1 MARIEQV
8 EMDAHWA
15 QLAGDV
21 GQLVEKFRS
30 IFAWDVPEIDERA
43 ADEFIFAAIRKALD
57 NVEQRAT
64 TAA

>member
-21 GQLVEKFRS
+21 GQLVEKQ
-30 IFAWDVPEIDERA
+30 RA
-43 ADEFIFAAIRKALD
+43 A
-57 NVEQRAT
+57 
-64 TAA
+64 